1 MKTPYM
7 RALKRPPFSCLMKK
21 DTVMGTMGNTHGV
34 RSMRKP
40 HRMASRMRPQRLPG
54 LTGHLHRHRET
65 VLLRHLAIIPA
76 TSAPHH
82 VSFHFELAG
91 TAEQELLFEHIRA
104 HHYRI
109 PFVLRGGIFLHRLP
123 VRGNTVRSGNLQF
136 RPHMRVAH
144 GVHVIVFSNLS
155 RYHQLVTVSFRMM
168 DGSLPYHAGIQ
179 LQKERNK
186 GRK

>member
-1 MKTPYM
+1 M
-7 RALKRPPFSCLMKK
+7 
-21 DTVMGTMGNTHGV
+21 
-34 RSMRKP
+34 
-40 HRMASRMRPQRLPG
+40 PG

-76 TSAPHH
+76 TSTPHH
-82 VSFHFELAG
+82 VSFHFELTG
-91 TAEQELLFEHIRA
+91 TAKLQLLPEHIGSR
-104 HHYRI
+104 HYLR

-123 VRGNTVRSGNLQF
+123 VRGNTVRSGNLQL